1 MVRVQAVEVEAV
13 AAKMAEMVVLG
24 VLILKRVAVLTGL
37 AVALLRLVQSE
48 VLTLLDVVTAEA
60 EVGLEQVESQEPMVA
75 QEEFQAVVE
84 AREPLVTLRTVEG
97 AVTADWVS

>member
-1 MVRVQAVEVEAV
+1 MARVLAVEVEAV
-13 AAKMAEMVVLG
+13 AVKMAVMAVYG
-24 VLILKRVAVLTGL
+24 VLIVLVGKTIMAL
-37 AVALLRLVQSE
+37 AAALPRLVQME
-48 VLTLLDVVTAEA
+48 LTTPLDVATAEA